1 MTRLRRSSPSDPGW
15 SRRRAGRGF
24 VYLDGDGQPLADDE
38 VARCKALVIPPAWT
52 EVWICVHANGHL
64 QAVGTDD
71 AGRRQYLYH
80 PDWRAR
86 RDAEKFARVLELGQ
100 RMPRVRERV
109 IEDLGRSGLPLEQA
123 CACAFRLI
131 DLGYF
136 RIGNDVY
143 ADEHGSFG
151 LTTLEVQHVR
161 RRNGSLH
168 FEFTGKSGVE
178 HAIEIADPAVV
189 EAVSEM
195 RRRRGARQL
204 LAWRDGRR
212 WRTLD
217 PTVVNAYVRD
227 VTGLDVTAKD
237 LRTWHATVL
246 AAVALAE
253 SEEPGE
259 SRASRRRAVAAAM
272 REVADYLGNTPAVA
286 RASYVDPGVLD
297 AYEEGRTIRPTTRR
311 RHADPDSRQAALERA
326 TVRLLS

>member
-1 MTRLRRSSPSDPGW
+1 MTRLRRTSPAEPGW
-15 SRRRAGRGF
+15 TRRRAGRGF
-24 VYLDGDGQPLADDE
+24 VYVDADGQRLADDE
-38 VARCKALVIPPAWT
+38 VERCVALVIPPAWT
-52 EVWICVHANGHL
+52 DVWICPAANGHL

-80 PDWRAR
+80 PAWRER
-86 RDAEKFARVLELGQ
+86 RDAEKFRRAVALGKRMART
-100 RMPRVRERV
+100 RERV
-109 IEDLGRSGLPLEQA
+109 AVDLAGDGLPLERA

-143 ADEHGSFG
+143 ADAHGSFG
-151 LTTLEVQHVR
+151 LTTLQVEHVR
-161 RRNGSLH
+161 RRNGALL

-189 EAVSEM
+189 DAVLAM

-217 PTVVNAYVRD
+217 PATVNAYVRD

-253 SEEPGE
+253 APPAET
-259 SRASRRRAVAAAM
+259 AAARRRTVAAAM
-272 REVADYLGNTPAVA
+272 REVASYLGNTPAVA
-286 RASYVDPGVLD
+286 RSSYVAPGVLD
-297 AYEEGRTIRPTTRR
+297 AFEEGRTIAATLRRPY
-311 RHADPDSRQAALERA
+311 ADDDARQAAVERA
-326 TVRLLS
+326 TARLLG

>member
-1 MTRLRRSSPSDPGW
+1 MPRLRRSSPSEAGW
-15 SRRRAGRGF
+15 TRRRSGRGF
-24 VYLDGDGQPLADDE
+24 VYLDADGQRLSDE
-38 VARCKALVIPPAWT
+38 EIARCKALVIPPAWSD
-52 EVWICVHANGHL
+52 VWICAHAHGHL

-80 PDWRAR
+80 PAWRTR
-86 RDAEKFARVLELGQ
+86 RDAEKFERVRGLGQ
-100 RMPRVRERV
+100 RLPRIRDSVRD
-109 IEDLGRSGLPLEQA
+109 DLALDGLPLERA

-151 LTTLEVQHVR
+151 LTTLEVEHVR
-161 RRNGSLH
+161 RRNGSLL

-178 HAIEIADPAVV
+178 HAIEIADPLVVDAV
-189 EAVSEM
+189 AAM

-204 LAWRDGRR
+204 LAWRDGSR

-217 PTVVNAYVRD
+217 PATVNAYVRE

-253 SEEPGE
+253 AGPAET
-259 SRASRRRAVAAAM
+259 ASAGRRTAAAAM

-286 RASYVDPGVLD
+286 RASYVDPRFVD
-297 AYEEGRTIRPTTRR
+297 AWEQGRTIAATTRR
-311 RHADPDSRQAALERA
+311 TYADPDARQAALERA
-326 TVRLLS
+326 VVRLLA